1 MTAAFKA
8 LMVLLCSFT
17 LVACS
22 TLRVVADGPSRAGEI
37 LAGQEALFEHGDR
50 LVLAL
55 TSGEKVA
62 LSFTGMDA
70 EGIEG
75 IRAGKPVRIATADI
89 QRIEKREHGTA
100 KTVLL
105 VIAVVAAV
113 VSLAQYAA
121 AVSNLTN
128 AP

>member
-1 MTAAFKA
+1 MIAVFRT
-8 LMVLLCSFT
+8 LMVLLCSFM

-22 TLRVVADGPSRAGEI
+22 TLQVVADGPSRAGEI
-37 LAGQEALFEHGDR
+37 LAGQEAPFKHGDR

-62 LSFTGMDA
+62 LSFTGLGP

-75 IRAGKPVRIATADI
+75 ICAGKRVRIATADI
-89 QRIEKREHGTA
+89 QRIEKRERSTA

-105 VIAVVAAV
+105 VVAVVAAV
-113 VSLAQYAA
+113 VSLAQYAS

-128 AP
+128 VP